1 MTKIESIRVRPVIVP
16 FVTRTAAGDVTQ
28 APLALV
34 DLTTSDGVVGCSYI
48 FTYTNVA
55 LKPVCDLIEAFA
67 KLVIGKPVAPLAAE
81 SALVS
86 RMRLLGDTGL
96 ITLAISAID
105 MACWDALAKSV
116 KLPLARLL
124 GGDITP
130 IKCYLSVGMDGA
142 AGAEKAA
149 ETAVAKG
156 FGALKIKIG
165 FPNFADDLEAVER
178 ARWVLGDKAGL
189 MIDYNQSLDV
199 PEALRRC
206 GKLDDMGLMWIEEP
220 TLQDNYSGNA
230 KIAAALRTPIQIGE
244 NWYGTR
250 EMAKSMAAGASDLA
264 MLDLMKIGGVT
275 GWLRPARLAED
286 AGLPVSSHLFPEMS
300 THLMCVTPTAHW
312 IEYINLADPILAE
325 PMQVSKGMIH
335 LSESPGSGVQ
345 WDEDAVARYAA

>member
-1 MTKIESIRVRPVIVP
+1 
-16 FVTRTAAGDVTQ
+16 
-28 APLALV
+28 
-34 DLTTSDGVVGCSYI
+34 
-48 FTYTNVA
+48 
-55 LKPVCDLIEAFA
+55 
-67 KLVIGKPVAPLAAE
+67 
-81 SALVS
+81 
-86 RMRLLGDTGL
+86 
-96 ITLAISAID
+96 
-105 MACWDALAKSV
+105 
-116 KLPLARLL
+116 
-124 GGDITP
+124 
-130 IKCYLSVGMDGA
+130 
-142 AGAEKAA
+142 
-149 ETAVAKG
+149 
-156 FGALKIKIG
+156 LKIKIG